1 MKRPIFVRELTD
13 GERQALEEA
22 LRSSQAFVLRRA
34 QILLA
39 SARGTWVPQIA
50 EDLSCSP
57 QTVRNAIH
65 AFNERGL
72 EALQPGSSR
81 PHTTHPAFD
90 ATGLERLA
98 ELLHQSP
105 RHYGKEASLWTLT
118 LAAEVSYEQGLTTHR
133 VSYEAVRTALRR
145 LGKRWQRA
153 KHWVESPDPEYA
165 RKKAAGTA

>member
-1 MKRPIFVRELTD
+1 MASARRWRRPCARPRHSSSVVR
-13 GERQALEEA
+13 RFWQ
-22 LRSSQAFVLRRA
+22 SVLCS
-34 QILLA
+34 A

-50 EDLSCSP
+50 QDLSCSP

-65 AFNERGL
+65 AFNARGL

-105 RHYGKEASLWTLT
+105 RDDGKAASLWTLT
-118 LAAEVSYEQGLTTHR
+118 LAAEVS
-133 VSYEAVRTALRR
+133 
-145 LGKRWQRA
+145 
-153 KHWVESPDPEYA
+153 
-165 RKKAAGTA
+165 AA

>member
-1 MKRPIFVRELTD
+1 MKQPIFVRELTD

-39 SARGTWVPQIA
+39 SARGRWVPQIT

-81 PHTTHPAFD
+81 PHTTRPAFD
-90 ATGLERLA
+90 AAGLERLA

-105 RHYGKEASLWTLT
+105 RDYGKEASLWTLA
-118 LAAEVSYEQGLTTHR
+118 LAAEVSHEQGLTDRR
-133 VSYEAVRTALRR
+133 VSYEAVRSALQR
-145 LGKRWQRA
+145 LGKSWRRA
-153 KHWVESPDPEYA
+153 KRWVQSPDPEYA
-165 RKKAAGTA
+165 RKKGVGTV

>member
-1 MKRPIFVRELTD
+1 MKKPIFVRELTD
-13 GERQALEEA
+13 GERQALEET

-34 QILLA
+34 QILRA

-50 EDLSCSP
+50 EDLGCSP

-65 AFNERGL
+65 AFNDHGL

-90 ATGLERLA
+90 AAGLERLA

-105 RHYGKEASLWTLT
+105 RDFGKPASLWTLT
-118 LAAEVSYEQGLTTHR
+118 LAAEVSYEQALTNRR
-133 VSYEAVRTALRR
+133 VSYETVRAALQR

-153 KHWVESPDPEYA
+153 KRWVESPDPAYA
-165 RKKAAGTA
+165 RKKAVGTA